1 MEINFQSI
9 FYTINAPWIALM
21 NQILELHF
29 SPKQTNKNLRYI
41 SVKCHQLFLW
51 ERQGVAYWLHV
62 FLFVNV
68 QRFFF
73 EEMVPLDYYFL
84 LIFNDAKADISM
96 LISKFYVWSP
106 DSETADGRLLTPS
119 FSRGKQ
125 RFFPVCYTVWKII
138 QREGAEPTLCLNCSR
153 AQMAPATLS
162 KSARHTF

>member
-21 NQILELHF
+21 NQIAELHF

-73 EEMVPLDYYFL
+73 EEMVPLDYYFCWY
-84 LIFNDAKADISM
+84 SM
-96 LISKFYVWSP
+96 MQKLPFPCLSP
-106 DSETADGRLLTPS
+106 NFMCEAQILRLLMDG
-119 FSRGKQ
+119 FSLPAFRVVNRDFSQ
-125 RFFPVCYTVWKII
+125 CITLYERLY
-138 QREGAEPTLCLNCSR
+138 REKGQSQLYV
-153 AQMAPATLS
+153 
-162 KSARHTF
+162 